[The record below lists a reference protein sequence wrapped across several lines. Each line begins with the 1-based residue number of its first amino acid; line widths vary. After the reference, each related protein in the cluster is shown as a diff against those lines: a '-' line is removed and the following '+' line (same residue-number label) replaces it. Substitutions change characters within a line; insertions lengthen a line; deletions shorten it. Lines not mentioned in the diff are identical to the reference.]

1 MIFCTQAYTSNFEL
15 ILCFQ
20 ITLNEFKDS
29 AVFVSWGRLF
39 LCEAPLKLSYL
50 LPNSFIGIGRA
61 ESVSLLLKLYV
72 FVTARRKPTPSV
84 RCKRLSYLKRGKVRG
99 RRWKV
104 NSVVRFS
111 CKAGYNIMGPKKL
124 TCLATGKWSGNVPRC
139 LKGNLQGRW
148 KQFEGA
154 RAFMKGTSE
163 PC

>member
-1 MIFCTQAYTSNFEL
+1 MIFCTKAYTSNFEL

-29 AVFVSWGRLF
+29 AVFVSQGRLF
-39 LCEAPLKLSYL
+39 LCEAPLKLSHL
-50 LPNSFIGIGRA
+50 LPNSFIGIRRTK
-61 ESVSLLLKLYV
+61 SVSLLLKLNV
-72 FVTARRKPTPSV
+72 FVAARRKPTPSV
-84 RCKRLSYLKRGKVRG
+84 RCKRPSNLKHGKVRG
-99 RRWKV
+99 RWKV

-124 TCLATGKWSGNVPRC
+124 TCLATGKWSGKVPRC

-148 KQFEGA
+148 KVA
-154 RAFMKGTSE
+154 SFMKGTFE